1 MKYLLDTHIIMWAL
15 IDDPHLPKIAKDIII
30 NPDHLIFYS
39 AISPWETEIKHLKKP
54 DDIIISGKQLTNLCE
69 QAGFINIPVYNM
81 HINELSNIKPIDSSI
96 KHQDPFDR
104 MLLAQAISEKMIL
117 LTHDQ
122 KFLNYSDIHLLVC

>member
-1 MKYLLDTHIIMWAL
+1 MKYLLDTHIILWAL
-15 IDDPHLPKIAKDIII
+15 IDDPHLPNIAKDIII

-39 AISPWETEIKHLKKP
+39 TISPWETEIKHLKNP
-54 DDIIISGKQLTNLCE
+54 DKIIISGKQLTNLCE
-69 QAGFINIPVYNM
+69 QAGFINIPVHNI
-81 HINELSNIKPIDSSI
+81 HINELNNIKPVDSKI

-104 MLLAQAISEKMIL
+104 MLLAQAISENMIL